1 MALRGN
7 YTVEAAVIVPLYLFV
22 LVLAIRISIYLYCE
36 IREDAKAAE
45 REEIWLVD
53 EFYKYQIG
61 NCETSLQS

>member
-1 MALRGN
+1 MALKGN

-45 REEIWLVD
+45 RAEIWLVD
-53 EFYKYQIG
+53 EFYKYQIWKG
-61 NCETSLQS
+61 VIDD

>member
-1 MALRGN
+1 MALKGN

-53 EFYKYQIG
+53 EFYKNQIWKG
-61 NCETSLQS
+61 VIDD

>member
-1 MALRGN
+1 M
-7 YTVEAAVIVPLYLFV
+7 IVPLYLSV

-53 EFYKYQIG
+53 EFYKYQIWKG
-61 NCETSLQS
+61 VIDD

>member
-1 MALRGN
+1 MALKGN

-22 LVLAIRISIYLYCE
+22 LVLAIRISRYLYCE

-53 EFYKYQIG
+53 EFYKYQIWKG
-61 NCETSLQS
+61 VIDD